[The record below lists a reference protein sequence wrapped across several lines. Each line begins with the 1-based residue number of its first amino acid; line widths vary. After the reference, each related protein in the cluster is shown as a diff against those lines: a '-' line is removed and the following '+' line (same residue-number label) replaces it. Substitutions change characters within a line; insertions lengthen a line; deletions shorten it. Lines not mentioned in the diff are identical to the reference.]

1 MSKAN
6 QYHLHFRV
14 IAREDGSREPYID
27 TDTDASGSTINSE
40 VANFMLLLG
49 IRLTQSIIAEIYGCD
64 PFSTSN
70 NGYSIIGSFE
80 ETVEIYSPPARAV
93 FNSGGDDV
101 VIPLQD
107 FIDILNEWKAFLNS
121 LPYRHTLSDR

>member
-14 IAREDGSREPYID
+14 VAHEDGSKKPTID
-27 TDTDASGSTINSE
+27 TDTDSTGSTINSE
-40 VANFMLLLG
+40 VANFMSLLG
-49 IRLTQSIIAEIYGCD
+49 KGLIDSVLDEID
-64 PFSTSN
+64 RQDAFSTSN

>member
-1 MSKAN
+1 MSKAD
-6 QYHLHFRV
+6 QYHLNFRD
-14 IAREDGSREPYID
+14 IAREDGSKKPTID
-27 TDTDASGSTINSE
+27 TDTDSTGSTINSE
-40 VANFMLLLG
+40 VANFMSLLDKEL
-49 IRLTQSIIAEIYGCD
+49 IDNVLDEID
-64 PFSTSN
+64 RQDAFSTPN
-70 NGYSIIGSFE
+70 DGYSIIGSYE